1 MPGYVPIGI
10 RSNHID
16 MTKFEK
22 VDEPGFVAVAG
33 ELGRW
38 CRELSLSST
47 SRGPGDQPA
56 RAASP
61 PRGSTVYVVKLRSS
75 KLL

>member
-1 MPGYVPIGI
+1 MG
-10 RSNHID
+10 

-38 CRELSLSST
+38 CRELFLSGIGG
-47 SRGPGDQPA
+47 GPDMGIVQQGQIIRQGVPQC
-56 RAASP
+56 
-61 PRGSTVYVVKLRSS
+61 TW
-75 KLL
+75 

>member
-16 MTKFEK
+16 MTKFEN

-38 CRELSLSST
+38 CRELSLSGIGG
-47 SRGPGDQPA
+47 GPAMGIGQQGQLVRQGVPQC
-56 RAASP
+56 
-61 PRGSTVYVVKLRSS
+61 TW
-75 KLL
+75 